1 MKNMENVN
9 VKEILEKLYKRIN
22 PDNIDYNLIENQD
35 ANKIRE
41 IRNAL
46 YEETNKYQ
54 KMLDEFILKE
64 NDVDIYMNQYVCI
77 SNEKE
82 ITYMYVN
89 KMDRLN
95 YSVRF
100 HGPAFE
106 SSLTWMSILHESS
119 TAVYYKDIKTHVK
132 IITKEEFYKEL
143 DNLIAY
149 NKKMLEQNSIVIE
162 NKDEINEM
170 E

>member
-1 MKNMENVN
+1 MANIENV
-9 VKEILEKLYKRIN
+9 KDILEKIYKRVN
-22 PDNIDYNLIENQD
+22 PDNIDYNLNENQD

-41 IRNAL
+41 IRNVL
-46 YEETNKYQ
+46 YEEANKYQ
-54 KMLDEFILKE
+54 KMLDDLVMKAHNI
-64 NDVDIYMNQYVCI
+64 DIYINQYVCI

-89 KMDRLN
+89 KLDRLN

-106 SSLTWMSILHESS
+106 SCLMWMSIIPNN
-119 TAVYYKDIKTHVK
+119 TAEVYYKDVKTCVR
-132 IITKEEFYKEL
+132 IITKEEFYKVL
-143 DNLIAY
+143 DNVIAS
-149 NKKMLEQNSIVIE
+149 NKELLKRNSKVIE
-162 NKDEINEM
+162 NKDTINVM

>member
-1 MKNMENVN
+1 MENIKN
-9 VKEILEKLYKRIN
+9 VKEILENLYKRVN
-22 PDNIDYNLIENQD
+22 PDNVDYNLIEDQD

-46 YEETNKYQ
+46 YEEANKYQ
-54 KMLDEFILKE
+54 KMLDELILKD

-89 KMDRLN
+89 IMDRLN

-106 SSLTWMSILHESS
+106 SSLTWMSIIHESS

>member
-1 MKNMENVN
+1 MAELGK
-9 VKEILEKLYKRIN
+9 VKEILDKFYKRVN
-22 PDNIDYNLIENQD
+22 PDNVDYSLNENQD

-46 YEETNKYQ
+46 YEEANKYQ
-54 KMLDEFILKE
+54 KMLDELVMKE
-64 NDVDIYMNQYVCI
+64 HNVDIYMNQYVCI

-82 ITYMYVN
+82 FTYMYVN

-106 SSLTWMSILHESS
+106 SYLMWMSILPKSS
-119 TAVYYKDIKTHVK
+119 AEVYYKDMKTRVR
-132 IITKEEFYKEL
+132 IITKEEFYKAL
-143 DNLIAY
+143 DNAIDS
-149 NKKMLEQNSIVIE
+149 NKGWIERNARVLE
-162 NKDEINEM
+162 NKDTINVVE
-170 E
+170 

>member
-1 MKNMENVN
+1 MAELGK
-9 VKEILEKLYKRIN
+9 VKEILDKFYKRVN
-22 PDNIDYNLIENQD
+22 PDNIDYSLNENQD

-46 YEETNKYQ
+46 YEEANKYQ
-54 KMLDEFILKE
+54 KMLDELVMKE
-64 NDVDIYMNQYVCI
+64 HNVDIYMNRYVCI

-82 ITYMYVN
+82 FTYMYVN

-106 SSLTWMSILHESS
+106 SYLMWMSILPKSS
-119 TAVYYKDIKTHVK
+119 AEVYYKDMKTRVR
-132 IITKEEFYKEL
+132 IITKEEFYKAL
-143 DNLIAY
+143 DNAIES
-149 NKKMLEQNSIVIE
+149 NKGWIERNARVLE
-162 NKDEINEM
+162 NKDTINVVE
-170 E
+170 